1 MNIWCSPY
9 ELTPVHIA
17 EGVKYSNKGVL
28 LKFEDETY
36 SLYHPI
42 ESLGDVPLSEFM
54 KSLSKRNTLLD
65 KVKEASVSLKDFKT
79 ILDKKVKCYYSAPSL
94 KTFLANKESILN
106 DGFDTVKFKVSSVI
120 EVEGMIEALASLP
133 SKYIFDFNGR
143 GLKENFLAC
152 SDEVKTFFKENV
164 LYTED
169 PAKEMESLPYVKIAA
184 DFEDYGG
191 VESFNIIKPT
201 AFDHEQSENPEADTV
216 VTSYLDHPLGQIM
229 AARKALDI
237 GVKTDSGLLSHTY
250 YEENKYSGKLV
261 VKGPFLELRSALGVF
276 ELLKEEPWELVSK
289 EG

>member
-1 MNIWCSPY
+1 MKIWYSPY

-17 EGVKYSNKGVL
+17 EGVKYSNKGIL

-42 ESLGDVPLSEFM
+42 EALGDVPLSEFM
-54 KSLSKRNTLLD
+54 KNLSKRNSLLS
-65 KVKEASVSLKDFKT
+65 KVKAASVSLKDFET
-79 ILDKKVKCYYSAPSL
+79 LLGKKVKCYYSVPSL
-94 KTFLANKESILN
+94 KNFLKNKGSILN

-120 EVEGMIEALASLP
+120 ELEEMIEALTGLP
-133 SKYIFDFNGR
+133 FKYIFDFNGR

-164 LYTED
+164 LYIED

-237 GVKTDSGLLSHTY
+237 GVQTDSGLLSHTY
-250 YEENKYSGKLV
+250 YEKNKYSGKLV
-261 VKGPFLELRSALGVF
+261 TKGPFLELRSALGVF